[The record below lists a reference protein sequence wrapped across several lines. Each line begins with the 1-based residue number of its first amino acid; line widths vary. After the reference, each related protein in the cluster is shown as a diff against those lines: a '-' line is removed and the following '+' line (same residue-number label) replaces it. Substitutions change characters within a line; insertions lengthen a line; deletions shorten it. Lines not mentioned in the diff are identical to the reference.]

1 MIKAV
6 ALLAMLSQI
15 HLDDATLDKIIDIMD
30 KMDKMEREQQI
41 KTVPVPEPVWCNTNQ
56 CLIA

>member
-30 KMDKMEREQQI
+30 KMEREQQI